1 MTGILISHRQHLLL
15 AHLTRVLHAEGV
27 VASELLVEVTQDD
40 ELGMLDVVT
49 AFHHRPFHV
58 LATQMHVV
66 GIIALAALAT
76 EYPVE

>member
-1 MTGILISHRQHLLL
+1 MTGILVSRCQHLLL

-49 AFHHRPFHV
+49 AFRHRPLHV
-58 LATQMHVV
+58 LASQTHIV

-76 EYPVE
+76 EYPIE